1 MQAAS
6 HGAWRIRHV
15 PTTGIGPARSIH
27 ISAAAKPAAKAPSV
41 GTAKRIAS
49 QTRTLLSRFI
59 GHLTAPGL
67 SAHSP
72 VSVPQ
77 AARGSAPGR
86 MSSIQERL
94 SFTARHTLS
103 RPAQPLFFPR
113 GPAAPS
119 RSIAQVGL
127 GTARNFS
134 TGRSVFQNL
143 VENVPIAGR
152 ALYEA
157 DWAVHMQSERDA
169 MKKSFKGKDTKA
181 DRKELLKAR
190 NVLSSV
196 SIQDSVPESASEMD
210 QYFAAP
216 TVPSVTTL
224 LLIPLAPT
232 PTNRVPLPPDVSDH
246 PSLLPLPTVVSIHN
260 SHEMHSLRVSAL
272 FSRLDAANV
281 WEKGVVCSAYAD
293 RPNMQDV
300 CTILKV
306 EFVGWTMAEV
316 RGVIGESGTG
326 WCALEEVQTTK
337 QEQDDDDSLSD
348 TSSILSGISGDESMG
363 SPFIVEPA
371 QSLVLPTLDFSS
383 SLVAAS
389 PPALSR
395 ASSYIFSDAETDPW
409 AESSSDGSWADN
421 NYLGFSSDFTSRLNT
436 HEQWCS
442 SRDVSV

>member
-49 QTRTLLSRFI
+49 QTRTLLSCFI

-181 DRKELLKAR
+181 DLLC
-190 NVLSSV
+190 SSYCT
-196 SIQDSVPESASEMD
+196 IGHH
-210 QYFAAP
+210 
-216 TVPSVTTL
+216 L